1 MSKLRVKYIL
11 TLRSWIMLIKIENEV
26 RQFYPLKWK
35 TKQKRESRRDG
46 GRLRQSQRTI
56 LTEPDLMF
64 GNLKYIDL

>member
-1 MSKLRVKYIL
+1 
-11 TLRSWIMLIKIENEV
+11 MLIETENEV

-35 TKQKRESRRDG
+35 TKQKCESRRVE

-56 LTEPDLMF
+56 LAEPDLMF